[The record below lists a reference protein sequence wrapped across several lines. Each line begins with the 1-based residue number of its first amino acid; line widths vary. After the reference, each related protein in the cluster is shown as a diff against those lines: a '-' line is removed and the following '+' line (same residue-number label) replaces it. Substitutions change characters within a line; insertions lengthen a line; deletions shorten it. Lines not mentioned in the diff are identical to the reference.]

1 MICPAAL
8 TESDHAGADVP
19 NPEKSASQSS
29 PSADC
34 SRSAGTR
41 AFCTRHPFTCRRRA
55 AAALHLTS
63 RAPQQVWTPSRQR
76 WVESVSWTSTPKCAN
91 SPRPVTR
98 RSGLRPPRTRAGAV
112 GCYQAAAARV
122 AQLRRLVSP
131 VLPCCRPCLQ
141 HVDWNWSTRGYGV
154 LLAVGP
160 TACVL
165 ECESAQTDLRLRC
178 TLPFTGDASRTRAT
192 TD

>member
-1 MICPAAL
+1 MPEPAKHKRSVVITA
-8 TESDHAGADVP
+8 P
-19 NPEKSASQSS
+19 KST
-29 PSADC
+29 
-34 SRSAGTR
+34 RR

-98 RSGLRPPRTRAGAV
+98 RSGLRPPRTCAGAV

-131 VLPCCRPCLQ
+131 VLPSAGPVCSTWTGTGV
-141 HVDWNWSTRGYGV
+141 HVGTAV

>member
-1 MICPAAL
+1 MSL
-8 TESDHAGADVP
+8 LP
-19 NPEKSASQSS
+19 NQ
-29 PSADC
+29 
-34 SRSAGTR
+34 RSATSTSIHRHRTQSTRR

-98 RSGLRPPRTRAGAV
+98 RSGLRPPRTCARWCRGLLPGRCRAGCSAA
-112 GCYQAAAARV
+112 QAGLACA
-122 AQLRRLVSP
+122 P
-131 VLPCCRPCLQ
+131 VCRPRLQ